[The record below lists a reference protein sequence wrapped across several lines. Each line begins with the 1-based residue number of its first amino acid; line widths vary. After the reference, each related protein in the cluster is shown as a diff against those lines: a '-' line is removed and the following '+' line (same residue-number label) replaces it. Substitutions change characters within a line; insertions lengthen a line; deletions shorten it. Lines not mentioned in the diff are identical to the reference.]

1 MIAFSTKTIIAA
13 TLAMG
18 LLAPALA
25 CVEFSG
31 SINTDQFGGDLK
43 SVDNGVQTCSGS
55 IQAGDNNVGKSSG
68 YHVSKTLLWDSYLS

>member
-1 MIAFSTKTIIAA
+1 MISFSTKTIVAA

-18 LLAPALA
+18 LSAPALA

-31 SINTDQFGGDLK
+31 FINTSDYLEKSTLK

-55 IQAGDNNVGKSSG
+55 IDAGDNNVGKFSG
-68 YHVSKTLLWDSYLS
+68 YHISIFFL